1 MSIVQD
7 EFLGLLMGG
16 HKKFTS
22 ISQRKKEV
30 LSVEN
35 WPGRCITKSF
45 TRGLLSEYEMGMLLR
60 EVANGDT
67 STFGRCF
74 DWVMGGPPQPSA
86 RAQIEF
92 LLAQARMFT

>member
-74 DWVMGGPPQPSA
+74 DWVMGGLRSPRLELKSN
-86 RAQIEF
+86 F
-92 LLAQARMFT
+92 S